1 MLSYDLGTN
10 VDVLKVTQITISVV
24 ILDLGSCFFMIRLVG
39 SEKVNKMQPTTYRE
53 VQGKSKLYTN
63 ILNRVLIM
71 FQLF

>member
-1 MLSYDLGTN
+1 MLSYNLGTN
-10 VDVLKVTQITISVV
+10 VDVFKVAPISISVV
-24 ILDLGSCFFMIRLVG
+24 ILSFGSSFLMIRLVG
-39 SEKVNKMQPTTYRE
+39 FGKVNKVWPTTYRE